1 MNIEITEMIEN
12 PDGSADIKLELDS
25 DAHKYIIQE
34 GFISLVIK
42 GLQHAR
48 EEAQQK
54 DED

>member
-12 PDGSADIKLELDS
+12 PDGSADIKLELDA

-42 GLQHAR
+42 GLQHAQ
-48 EEAQQK
+48 EQSLKK